1 MPRPVDPSKIIAFT
15 TMKNFR
21 PRPNAVM
28 AANLLAEEDR
38 DPSYYEKNP
47 WQPLA
52 RAIGIQRYD
61 TALMIMRTAAVLP
74 DEVKEQYDRL
84 AAIQKEMGNLYRIW
98 YQDGGLFSAK
108 NLSNMDMEYVDI
120 SFHDYKEVAKAV
132 VRISRLFRR
141 KNKDQEAISYA
152 LRLLGDSADR
162 IMQEIKKFYTC
173 KGLL

>member
-38 DPSYYEKNP
+38 DPSCYEKNP

-84 AAIQKEMGNLYRIW
+84 AGIHQDMEDLYRIW

-108 NLSNMDMEYVDI
+108 NTLLGRFNAI
-120 SFHDYKEVAKAV
+120 IAV
-132 VRISRLFRR
+132 PPSPVKGFAQGHVEKCRR
-141 KNKDQEAISYA
+141 KQRNLA
-152 LRLLGDSADR
+152 L
-162 IMQEIKKFYTC
+162 F
-173 KGLL
+173 